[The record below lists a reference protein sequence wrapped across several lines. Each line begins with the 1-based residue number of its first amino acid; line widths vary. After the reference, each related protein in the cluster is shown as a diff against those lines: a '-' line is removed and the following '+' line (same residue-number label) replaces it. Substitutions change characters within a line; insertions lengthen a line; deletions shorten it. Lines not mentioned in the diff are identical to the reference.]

1 MSNATRLMDAAVA
14 RMQGDHKP
22 LEALGRSAP
31 TMRDA
36 WEIMREARAEM
47 TTREAASDYWATS
60 QKINSL

>member
-14 RMQGDHKP
+14 RMQGNHKP

-36 WEIMREARAEM
+36 WELMREARSAM
-47 TTREAASDYWATS
+47 TAREAASDYWDAS
-60 QKINSL
+60 QKINAK